1 MADPSS
7 IPPQQSA
14 ATDRALNKPEF
25 IERLAEQLRATSD
38 VDLPHAYFVEQVRLG
53 LAGRDLTDLAAA
65 NDIEGASRPR
75 TQQAGSSVYRAWAM
89 PE

>member
-1 MADPSS
+1 MAYPSS
-7 IPPQQSA
+7 ISPQQSA
-14 ATDRALNKPEF
+14 GTDKSLDTPEF